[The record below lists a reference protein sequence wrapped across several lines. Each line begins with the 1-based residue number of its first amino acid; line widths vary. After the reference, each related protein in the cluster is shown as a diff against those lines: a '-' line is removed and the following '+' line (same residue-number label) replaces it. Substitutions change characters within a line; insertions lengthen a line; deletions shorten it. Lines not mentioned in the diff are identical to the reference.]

1 MSFKVDRRLAAVL
14 MLLMVAGLWTGLYA
28 EGHLQETPPQAAP
41 TVVLPVAEEGF
52 GGDVPP
58 GDDIP
63 PYDGT
68 AYVPVHGNVPY
79 FTQEELTDQS
89 FERYSELD
97 ALGRCGAAC
106 ASIGQDLMPTEPRE
120 PIGSVRPSG
129 WRTVR
134 YDGVVDG
141 AYLYNRC
148 HLIGFRLTG
157 ENANP
162 QNLITGT
169 RYLNIEGMRGVE
181 GRVAD
186 YVSGTGNHVLY
197 RVTPVFQ
204 GENLVADGVLIEG
217 RSVEDGGAGICFCVF
232 AYNIQPGVEIDYA
245 TGESKLTPEGERAL
259 RREYIVDEGEGAFHL
274 TDCPAVRSVEP
285 ERRRDFTGTR
295 AQLEEEGYAPCV
307 RCLP

>member
-1 MSFKVDRRLAAVL
+1 MSFKVDRRLAVVL
-14 MLLMVAGLWTGLYA
+14 MLLMLAGLWTGLYV
-28 EGHLQETPPQAAP
+28 EEHPQQEPLA
-41 TVVLPVAEEGF
+41 VLPVAEESF
-52 GGDVPP
+52 DVEIPAGDE
-58 GDDIP
+58 IP

-68 AYVPVHGNVPY
+68 ACVPVHGNVPY
-79 FTQEELTDQS
+79 FLPEELTDQS

-97 ALGRCGAAC
+97 ALGRCGTAC
-106 ASIGQDLMPTEPRE
+106 ASIGPDLMPTEPRE
-120 PIGSVRPSG
+120 PIGAVRPSG
-129 WRTVR
+129 WHTVR
-134 YDGVVDG
+134 YNGVVDG

-169 RYLNIEGMRGVE
+169 RYLNIKGMRGIE

-197 RVTPVFQ
+197 RVTPVFR

-217 RSVEDGGAGICFCVF
+217 WSVEDGGAGICLCVF
-232 AYNIQPGVEIDYA
+232 AYNVQPGVEIDYA
-245 TGESKLTPEGERAL
+245 TGESRLTPEGERAL
-259 RREYIVDEGEGAFHL
+259 RREYILDEGERCFHL
-274 TDCPAVRSVEP
+274 PDCPAALNIPKAARRSVTDS
-285 ERRRDFTGTR
+285 RT
-295 AQLEEEGYAPCV
+295 ALEEEDCTPCA